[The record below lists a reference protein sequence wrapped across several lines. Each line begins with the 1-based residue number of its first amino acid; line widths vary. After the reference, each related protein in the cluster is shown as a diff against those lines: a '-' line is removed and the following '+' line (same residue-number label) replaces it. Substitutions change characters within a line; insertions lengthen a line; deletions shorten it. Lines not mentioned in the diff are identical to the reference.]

1 MSVSGRDARFAHCSA
16 LAALSPGDGSRA
28 LVTASPR
35 STHRGLELLRHER
48 LSQAKRGGR
57 PAAPR
62 VHQRSIQDH

>member
-16 LAALSPGDGSRA
+16 LAALSPVDGSRA

-35 STHRGLELLRHER
+35 STHRGPELLSR
-48 LSQAKRGGR
+48 AKRGGR

-62 VHQRSIQDH
+62 VHQQSIQDH